1 MKKTRE
7 ASILCY
13 NTVAPVCLT
22 HEAQQQRA
30 KEVCQVTM
38 TTETILTA
46 FEEMGLR
53 NTRPRRLLAERLAA
67 LAASAT
73 DFSTD
78 ELWHELK
85 QVDPRLGRATVYRT
99 VEVLLKEGVLD
110 RVEFADGTHRYRVCG
125 ERHHHHVTCTRCHR
139 VIEVETCLP
148 GELFA
153 AIARTTD
160 FALEGHSLELFGRC
174 ADCR

>member
-1 MKKTRE
+1 VFLAYEAKRQRE
-7 ASILCY
+7 
-13 NTVAPVCLT
+13 
-22 HEAQQQRA
+22 
-30 KEVCQVTM
+30 KEVCQVAVTS
-38 TTETILTA
+38 EIILAA

-53 NTRPRRLLAERLAA
+53 HTRPRRLLAERLAA

-85 QVDPRLGRATVYRT
+85 QLDARLGRATVYRT
-99 VEVLLKEGVLD
+99 VEVLLKEGLVD
-110 RVEFADGTHRYRVCG
+110 RVEFPDGTHRYRVCG
-125 ERHHHHVTCTRCHR
+125 GRHHHHVTCTRCHR

-148 GELFA
+148 GEAFA
-153 AIARTTD
+153 AIALKTN

>member
-1 MKKTRE
+1 M
-7 ASILCY
+7 A
-13 NTVAPVCLT
+13 
-22 HEAQQQRA
+22 
-30 KEVCQVTM
+30 VTI
-38 TTETILTA
+38 ETILTA
-46 FEEMGLR
+46 FEGMGLR
-53 NTRPRRLLAERLAA
+53 STRPRRLLAERLAT

-85 QVDPRLGRATVYRT
+85 HIDPRLGRATVYRT
-99 VEVLLKEGVLD
+99 VEVLLKEGLLD

-125 ERHHHHVTCTRCHR
+125 GSHHHHITCTRCHR

-148 GELFA
+148 GEVFA
-153 AIARTTD
+153 AIALKTN

-174 ADCR
+174 ADCRARTGTVAHEAENTST

>member
-1 MKKTRE
+1 M
-7 ASILCY
+7 A
-13 NTVAPVCLT
+13 
-22 HEAQQQRA
+22 
-30 KEVCQVTM
+30 VTI
-38 TTETILTA
+38 ETILVV

-53 NTRPRRLLAERLAA
+53 HTRPRRLLAEHLAA

-73 DFSTD
+73 DFSTE

-85 QVDPRLGRATVYRT
+85 HLDSRLGRATVYRT

-110 RVEFADGTHRYRVCG
+110 RVEFADGIHRYRACG
-125 ERHHHHVTCTRCHR
+125 GSHHHHVTCTGCHR

-148 GELFA
+148 GEAFA
-153 AIARTTD
+153 AIALRTN

-174 ADCR
+174 TDCR